1 MNIFWSHSCKQR
13 IGSHIS
19 GSIILLVFSLFVIRR
34 RSSIHIMVGNATK
47 YCCYDAALVTEEL
60 LNMFSSYAG
69 HRRYQITT
77 RRRVNTIIAICPHLD
92 TNLNFHSQLRTCFI
106 QFSFNEHDS
115 IFGIFLD
122 KFSSNRY
129 NQFSNDMGVKMTP
142 FLP

>member
-47 YCCYDAALVTEEL
+47 YCYYDAALVTEEL

-69 HRRYQITT
+69 HRYHITT
-77 RRRVNTIIAICPHLD
+77 RRRVNIIIAICPHLD

-129 NQFSNDMGVKMTP
+129 NQFSNDMGVNMTP